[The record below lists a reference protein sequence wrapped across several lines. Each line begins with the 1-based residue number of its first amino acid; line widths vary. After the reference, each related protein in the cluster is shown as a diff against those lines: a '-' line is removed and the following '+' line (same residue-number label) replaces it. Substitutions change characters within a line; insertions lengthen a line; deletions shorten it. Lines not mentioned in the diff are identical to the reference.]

1 MLVNAAVRLNG
12 TLEFVSRNGTTGYD
26 KSAFI
31 G

>member
-1 MLVNAAVRLNG
+1 MLVNAAVSQNG
-12 TLEFVSRNGTTGYD
+12 TLDFVSRNWTTGYD